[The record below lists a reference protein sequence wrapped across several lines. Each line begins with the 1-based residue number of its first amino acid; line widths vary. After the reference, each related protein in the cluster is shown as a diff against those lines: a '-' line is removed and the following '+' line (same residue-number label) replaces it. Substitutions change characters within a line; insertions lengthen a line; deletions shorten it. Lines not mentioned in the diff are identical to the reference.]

1 MNAKICVLAV
11 SIGFLS
17 ISPVFSQSLN
27 QEKMDSLLHG
37 LSLNNKVMGTL
48 AVSVHG
54 KSVYNGSMGNLSVS
68 DSKSIPAN
76 EKTIYRIG
84 SISKVFTAT
93 MVFQLI
99 EEGEL
104 TLSNKLDTWFPEV
117 PNAKLISIEHLLGH
131 RSGIYNFT
139 NDSEYT
145 QWMTMPKTHA
155 EMLQVISKNPPVFTP
170 GSKWEYSNSNY
181 VLLSYIL
188 EKITGKLYPELLK
201 ERITDKIG
209 LTSTYYG
216 AEMNTDRNEAKS
228 YGFIGQWK
236 ELPETD
242 MSIPSGAGAVCST
255 QYDLTKF
262 ITALF
267 SNKLIKTE
275 SLSRMKSMLEGHG
288 LGLFE
293 YTFSDKKAFGHNG
306 GIDGFISMLRYFP
319 EEGIAVAF
327 CTNGQAYPLEEIYH
341 GILSIC
347 FNKAYEI
354 PVFKAYA
361 LHSIRTEDLDKYLGV
376 YESSVVPMKITIT
389 KNDTILIA
397 QGDGQSAFPLEYT
410 APDQFQFEAAGI
422 KIEFNPEKEELLL
435 KQGGGSFLFKAV
447 REMTSE

>member
-1 MNAKICVLAV
+1 MNAKIYVVAL
-11 SIGFLS
+11 SIGCLS
-17 ISPVFSQSLN
+17 ISTVFAQSLN
-27 QEKMDSLLHG
+27 KEKMDSLLNV

-48 AVSVHG
+48 AVSAQG
-54 KSVYNGSMGNLSVS
+54 KSVYNGSMGYLSVS

-84 SISKVFTAT
+84 SISKLFTAT

-99 EEGEL
+99 EEGKL

-139 NDSEYT
+139 NDPEYT
-145 QWMTMPKTHA
+145 QWMTIPKTHA
-155 EMLQVISKNPPVFTP
+155 EILQKISKNPSVFTP

-188 EKITGKLYPELLK
+188 EKITGKGYSELLK
-201 ERITDKIG
+201 EKITDIIG
-209 LTSTYYG
+209 LTNTYCG
-216 AEMNTDRNEAKS
+216 TEINTDRNEAKS
-228 YGFIGQWK
+228 YGFMGQWK

-255 QYDLTKF
+255 PYDLTKF

-267 SNKLIKTE
+267 SNKLIRSE
-275 SLSRMKSMLEGHG
+275 SLSQMKSMFEGHG

-319 EEGIAVAF
+319 EEGLAVAF
-327 CTNGQAYPLEEIYH
+327 CTNGQTYPLDEIYH

-347 FNKAYEI
+347 FNKEYKI
-354 PVFKAYA
+354 PVFKAHT
-361 LHSIRTEDLDKYLGV
+361 LHSISTEDLDKYLGV
-376 YESSVVPMKITIT
+376 YESSVIPIKITIT

-397 QGDGQSAFPLEYT
+397 QGEGQSAFPLEYT

-422 KIEFNPEKEELLL
+422 IIEFNPEKEELLL
-435 KQGGGSFLFKAV
+435 KQSGGIFLFKAV
-447 REMTSE
+447 MENPL